1 MPLSPIL
8 LTKDLRNATP
18 HPSGWFRLLNHITHA
33 FRAVAGLTDYIL
45 GNLMVKGTESGT
57 RLTEFMFLF

>member
-1 MPLSPIL
+1 M
-8 LTKDLRNATP
+8 
-18 HPSGWFRLLNHITHA
+18 NHITQA
-33 FRAVAGLTDYIL
+33 FRVVAGLTDYIL